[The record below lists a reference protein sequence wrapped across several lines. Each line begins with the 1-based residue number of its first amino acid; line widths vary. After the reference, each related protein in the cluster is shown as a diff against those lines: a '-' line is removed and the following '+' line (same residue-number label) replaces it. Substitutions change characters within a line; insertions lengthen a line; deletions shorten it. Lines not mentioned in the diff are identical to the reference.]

1 MKQGK
6 NHPTPSKRSNKIWEI
21 YENIRYIKRNEHHWP
36 PYYIILLRFVERSR
50 TLYYST
56 SNWRVPKTIP
66 SCWMVLINHVTSFK
80 RSTLPPPFPPKL
92 FPKNYSISPG
102 YPRNNWGRNC
112 VLKLYSL
119 YSVDVYMST
128 RIHVWTSIIYFTIWY
143 FINQSIWH
151 IPIDKKT
158 YHLHARPSFGSL
170 SVMMVMSSTPARPA
184 MRYMVRASLVQVSSD
199 AGAYS

>member
-1 MKQGK
+1 MLRVLRGV
-6 NHPTPSKRSNKIWEI
+6 PS
-21 YENIRYIKRNEHHWP
+21 
-36 PYYIILLRFVERSR
+36 
-50 TLYYST
+50 
-56 SNWRVPKTIP
+56 
-66 SCWMVLINHVTSFK
+66 
-80 RSTLPPPFPPKL
+80 PPFPPKL
-92 FPKNYSISPG
+92 FRKNYSISSG
-102 YPRNNWGRNC
+102 YPWDNWGRNC